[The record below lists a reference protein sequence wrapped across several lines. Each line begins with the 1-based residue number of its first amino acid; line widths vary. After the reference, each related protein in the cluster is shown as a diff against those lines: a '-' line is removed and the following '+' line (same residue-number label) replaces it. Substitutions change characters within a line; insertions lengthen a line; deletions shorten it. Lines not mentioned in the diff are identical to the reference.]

1 MCPTGTKSGNLIVK
15 TQKVKVQ
22 IWQKVKVN
30 LKAVQ
35 IVAPMGPLRATG
47 VFSVRKVAPAY
58 GATRSDYYHRDGGET
73 VDQKE
78 NWAGDGGDH
87 HVL

>member
-1 MCPTGTKSGNLIVK
+1 
-15 TQKVKVQ
+15 
-22 IWQKVKVN
+22 
-30 LKAVQ
+30 
-35 IVAPMGPLRATG
+35 MGPLWATS

-78 NWAGDGGDH
+78 NWAGDGGGGGDH

>member
-1 MCPTGTKSGNLIVK
+1 M
-15 TQKVKVQ
+15 
-22 IWQKVKVN
+22 KVN

-78 NWAGDGGDH
+78 NWAGGGGAPFSLLSHHLEWDNSDH
-87 HVL
+87 PRLLKEN